1 MRMLFLLLALCSCG
15 GGGGGEPDPL
25 STKPAD
31 VSLTIS
37 SGNVLVGD
45 RLAVRGDLSDIHPN
59 GIVVKWRVPRSMVR
73 VSNTEV
79 LTLPGDQRVE
89 ISPMLDDEKGDFR
102 YIVYVFP
109 SSTFDKNRRAR
120 IDLQLR
126 ATKPVDDALVEL
138 DVDIFDTSKPSS
150 KQFDLNRPLFG
161 AMIVKGLDI
170 TKR

>member
-1 MRMLFLLLALCSCG
+1 MLVLLLALCSCG
-15 GGGGGEPDPL
+15 GGGGGGEPDPL
-25 STKPAD
+25 STNPAD
-31 VSLTIS
+31 VTLTIS
-37 SGNVLVGD
+37 SGHILVGD
-45 RLAVRGDLSDIHPN
+45 RLAVRSELSDIHIN

-73 VSNTEV
+73 VSNTEL
-79 LTLPGDQRVE
+79 LTLPGDQKVQ

-126 ATKPVDDALVEL
+126 ATKPIDDALVEL
-138 DVDIFDTSKPSS
+138 DVDIFDTSKPPS

-161 AMIVKGLDI
+161 AMVVKGLDI